1 MAFLNKHSDYF
12 SQIPYK
18 LPKTIPTNMKVD
30 LVAMFHKIIKLSTS
44 DILFDY
50 KVLGLIPNWPRPHKM
65 YLLNFFFVSMN
76 VCNVML

>member
-1 MAFLNKHSDYF
+1 
-12 SQIPYK
+12 
-18 LPKTIPTNMKVD
+18 MKVD